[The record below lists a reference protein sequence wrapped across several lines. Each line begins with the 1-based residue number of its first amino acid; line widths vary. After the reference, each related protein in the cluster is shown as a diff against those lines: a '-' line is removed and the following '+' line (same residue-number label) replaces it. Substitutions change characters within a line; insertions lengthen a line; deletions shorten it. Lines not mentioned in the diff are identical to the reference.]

1 MQIICTQ
8 SGIALKERSVDQCP
22 DSGPG
27 DKCEG
32 DNTAI
37 PVMSV
42 CFISLS
48 FLSHHHS
55 PDRTSKHFNR
65 CVPSQLI
72 KIQNMTEPDDP
83 LSRKLLLMIDQFCIF
98 TTTGL
103 ILWSKTFCELSG
115 KPVNKMIKEMI
126 LAERS
131 NEKKFIEGPYMLQWT
146 LNNDLGL
153 VFVVVYQRILQL
165 MYIDDLLASVK
176 RSFTATFEDRF
187 PLTKMSFFPL
197 PLTLVPNSI
206 SMISL
211 RRFSTLRNRFPT
223 EQRSQLSYVFHHSCD
238 P

>member
-1 MQIICTQ
+1 
-8 SGIALKERSVDQCP
+8 
-22 DSGPG
+22 
-27 DKCEG
+27 
-32 DNTAI
+32 
-37 PVMSV
+37 
-42 CFISLS
+42 
-48 FLSHHHS
+48 
-55 PDRTSKHFNR
+55 
-65 CVPSQLI
+65 
-72 KIQNMTEPDDP
+72 
-83 LSRKLLLMIDQFCIF
+83 MIDQFCIF

-223 EQRSQLSYVFHHSCD
+223 EQRSQLSYVFFIIRVTHSSREAT
-238 P
+238 

>member
-1 MQIICTQ
+1 
-8 SGIALKERSVDQCP
+8 
-22 DSGPG
+22 
-27 DKCEG
+27 
-32 DNTAI
+32 
-37 PVMSV
+37 
-42 CFISLS
+42 
-48 FLSHHHS
+48 
-55 PDRTSKHFNR
+55 
-65 CVPSQLI
+65 
-72 KIQNMTEPDDP
+72 
-83 LSRKLLLMIDQFCIF
+83 
-98 TTTGL
+98 
-103 ILWSKTFCELSG
+103 
-115 KPVNKMIKEMI
+115 MI

-223 EQRSQLSYVFHHSCD
+223 EQRSQLSYVFSSFM
-238 P
+238 